1 MKFPQAPLMTL
12 MIPAA
17 VLLGAP
23 MAFAGWD
30 EPNNAV
36 LRECTVL
43 ASQFDQAQ
51 SEHKADK
58 NYKDAV
64 ALSNEGKSLCSSSS
78 MQSAGVA
85 HLRSA
90 MKLIGVKPTM

>member
-1 MKFPQAPLMTL
+1 MRFPRTPLKSL
-12 MIPAA
+12 IVASA

-23 MAFAGWD
+23 AALAGVD

-43 ASQFDQAQ
+43 TSQFDQAQ
-51 SEHKADK
+51 SAHKTEK
-58 NYKDAV
+58 NYTEAV
-64 ALSNEGKSLCSSSS
+64 SLSTEGKSLCNSSN
-78 MQSAGVA
+78 MQSAGVQ

-90 MKLIGVKPTM
+90 MKLIGVKPSM